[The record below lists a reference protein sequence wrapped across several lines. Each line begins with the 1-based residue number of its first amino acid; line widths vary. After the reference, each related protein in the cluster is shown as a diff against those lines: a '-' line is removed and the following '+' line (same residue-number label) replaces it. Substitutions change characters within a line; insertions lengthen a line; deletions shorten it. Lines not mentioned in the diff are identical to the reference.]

1 MLKMGY
7 FTFPIAKVEVE
18 IMLPISLRRGFCG
31 LLSDQM
37 KRLQGSYQAA
47 DYCEAH
53 LRCNSSFKEHSAPH
67 AIEDAM
73 LPA

>member
-31 LLSDQM
+31 LLSDAL
-37 KRLQGSYQAA
+37 KR
-47 DYCEAH
+47 
-53 LRCNSSFKEHSAPH
+53 R
-67 AIEDAM
+67 
-73 LPA
+73 